1 MSLTKRLWGCGL
13 GRVALSPVVYKWDHG
28 TTKLA
33 QRNLYMNK
41 AFHKQL
47 LVLNVLSWHSYGCAL
62 VLGSYLSSS
71 HSTVHADTPTHCN
84 DQAILILKVSWV
96 SIQSHFECTNTPLPT
111 GACSM
116 LHVPLKGIKIRCG
129 RKEEEHN
136 RTIPQLAHV
145 LKDLP
150 AKSR

>member
-13 GRVALSPVVYKWDHG
+13 GSPVMHKWDHG

-33 QRNLYMNK
+33 QANLYVSK

-47 LVLNVLSWHSYGCAL
+47 LVLNILSWHSYGCAL
-62 VLGSYLSSS
+62 MLGSYLSSS
-71 HSTVHADTPTHCN
+71 HSSVHADTPTHCN

-96 SIQSHFECTNTPLPT
+96 SIQSRSECTNTPLPT
-111 GACSM
+111 RACST
-116 LHVPLKGIKIRCG
+116 LHVPLKVVKVRCG
-129 RKEEEHN
+129 RKEKEHN
-136 RTIPQLAHV
+136 RTILQLCHV

-150 AKSR
+150 AQNR